1 MTRGQQIVLL
11 VLIFS
16 LLVVTGLLVYT
27 LINSS
32 KAASPVPTLTIRLTD
47 TVPPTPPLNDT
58 PALRTVPPTWT
69 PPPTRTPPLSSTPRP
84 TGTATPLPTITR
96 TFAPTFTPRPTV
108 TPSLPGPTTTAAL
121 QNPGF
126 QGIRDDT
133 IPGWS
138 WWAED
143 NFAPGGEYNPDTSYE
158 TPLFKQADDPVRR
171 INGPTL
177 QIDAVQHLK
186 FKVYIYQTV
195 PVSPTLEVGF
205 QVMAGAFSGSGAIK
219 VAAGI
224 DARGGRDCNAAR
236 WSDLVFLNQDSG
248 VQRIVA
254 PQVIASNTGQITVC
268 LYAEPLYPAI
278 SNAVFFDDAELIV
291 NPE

>member
-1 MTRGQQIVLL
+1 MTRGQQAVLL
-11 VLIFS
+11 VLAIM
-16 LLVVTGLLVYT
+16 LLTVTGLLVYT
-27 LINSS
+27 LVNSGE
-32 KAASPVPTLTIRLTD
+32 AASPLPTLTTRP
-47 TVPPTPPLNDT
+47 TVTAPPTRPPAGT
-58 PALRTVPPTWT
+58 PGALTAPPTWT
-69 PPPTRTPPLSSTPRP
+69 PPPTRTPPFTSTPRP
-84 TGTATPLPTITR
+84 TDTARPLPTITR

-108 TPSLPGPTTTAAL
+108 TPSLPGPTGTGVL

-126 QGIRDDT
+126 QGIRDDA

-143 NFAPGGEYNPDTSYE
+143 NFTPGGEYNPDTSYE

-186 FKVYIYQTV
+186 FKVYVFQTV
-195 PVSPTLEVGF
+195 PVSPTLKVGF

-219 VAAGI
+219 MAAGI
-224 DARGGRDCNAAR
+224 DARGGDDCNAAR
-236 WSDLVFLNQDSG
+236 WSDLSFLNQDSG

-254 PQVIASNTGQITVC
+254 PEVIASDAGQVTVC

-278 SNAVFFDDAELIV
+278 SNAAFFDDAELIV
-291 NPE
+291 NQK